1 MRKKY
6 PSRIVA
12 VDIRSRR
19 FGYAVFEMPARLLDS
34 GVSRFA
40 SPEIATVRIAALCET
55 FLPSLIVLG
64 KEAARHGRSYPKA
77 VAVRRTLRNE
87 AARRFI
93 PVVTLGRRRVQNWF
107 HQQGNPGKYAI
118 ASFLAN
124 RFPELSWK
132 LPPRRKPWHPEPWNL
147 CLFDAVAL
155 GLAYAH
161 FNSGYGPLAPFVLS

>member
-6 PSRIVA
+6 ASRIVA

-19 FGYAVFEMPARLLDS
+19 FGYAVFEMPVRLLDS

-40 SPEIATVRIAALCET
+40 SPEIAAVRIEALCGM
-55 FLPSLIVLG
+55 FRPSLIVIG
-64 KEAARHGRSYPKA
+64 KEAARHGRNYPKA
-77 VAVRRTLRNE
+77 VAARRALRNE
-87 AARRFI
+87 AARQFI
-93 PVVTLGRRRVQNWF
+93 PIVTLGRRGVQNWF
-107 HQQGNPGKYAI
+107 HQHGNRGKYAI

-132 LPPRRKPWHPEPWNL
+132 LPPRRKPWHPEPWSL

-155 GLAYAH
+155 GLAYVH
-161 FNSGYGPLAPFVLS
+161 LNYGHSPVAPFAPS